1 MPAPRWLPQPAD
13 DLPDGLFL
21 FDGVCVFCS
30 RSVRAV
36 IARDPHARFHFL
48 PLQSDDGRV
57 LAARAG
63 IDADAPQTN
72 AVVRHGKLHFKSD
85 AVLQVLTALPGW
97 RWCKIGFLIPRALRN
112 AAYDAIAR
120 RRYQWMGKSDHC
132 WIPTARDRARVW
144 DQLPR

>member
-1 MPAPRWLPQPAD
+1 MSAHRWLPQPAA

-36 IARDPHARFHFL
+36 ITRDAQARFHFM
-48 PLQSDDGRV
+48 PLQTDDGRR

-72 AVVRHGKLHFKSD
+72 AVVRNGVLYFKSD

-97 RWCKIGFLIPRALRN
+97 GWCRLGFWIPRALRD
-112 AAYDAIAR
+112 AVYDSIAR
-120 RRYQWMGKSDHC
+120 RRYQWMGKTDHC
-132 WIPTARDRARVW
+132 WVPTARERARVW
-144 DQLPR
+144 DHLPR